1 MSITSSDMSQ
11 DSGKPF
17 DFDRFRLR
25 TFLNSLRDLKD
36 GGTDEIEIRKDP
48 VKLADIA
55 AILEANPKAVLFEKA
70 GAEGYP
76 LVGNALGSR
85 KRMAHA
91 FGVSP
96 RELLPEVLKRLR
108 NKPTFLD
115 VPQGEAPVQQVVMTG
130 DDIDLTKLPIHL
142 QHGLDGGL
150 YISAAMDFAYDKAA
164 GWTNVGLRRLM
175 VRGRKETGIDLLAP
189 SDLRAIFLASLAE
202 KKSLPL
208 SIVVGGHPIDYFAA
222 TMRAPIDELGLMASL
237 RGAPLPLV
245 KSITNDIR
253 VPADAEWV
261 IEGYLD
267 VQGYTEAEG
276 PYGEFLGYYGGVKK
290 NPVFRVTA
298 ITRRHDAI
306 FQTLSIGGRTMSRT
320 DTAQLCTLRTEV
332 LVWRA
337 LEVAVREVTAVYASP
352 ATGGVYNVRVAMR
365 QRVPGEA
372 RNAIAA
378 VFSSL
383 ANVKNVFIVDPD
395 IDIFSDEQMEWAL
408 GTRFQPDRD
417 MVIQSGFRT
426 LPLDPSLDG
435 AAVGAK
441 AGFDLTF
448 KFGSGSRLEATVP
461 EPPNYTGGRFD
472 SVRQAL
478 TDGPKFFEELMAAV
492 GSDDGGDV
500 VIALEE
506 LRNEGILQRDS
517 DRGKYHLA
525 EKRDQPGHS

>member
-1 MSITSSDMSQ
+1 VNNSDAKN
-11 DSGKPF
+11 DGAPNGRPDLEK
-17 DFDRFRLR
+17 FRLR
-25 TFLNSLRDLKD
+25 SFLESLQKLEGGD
-36 GGTDEIEIRKDP
+36 GEIEVRKEP
-48 VKLADIA
+48 VRLADVA
-55 AILEANPKAVLFEKA
+55 AILESSPKAVLFEKA
-70 GAEGYP
+70 GAAGHA

-108 NKPTFLD
+108 NKPAFVKVTRD
-115 VPQGEAPVQQVVMTG
+115 QAPVQQVVMTG
-130 DDIDLTKLPIHL
+130 DDIDLTKLPVHL
-142 QHGLDGGL
+142 QHGLDGGP
-150 YISAAMDFAYDKAA
+150 YISAAMDFAHDKSA

-175 VRGRKETGIDLLAP
+175 IRGRKETGIDLMAP
-189 SDLRAIFLASLAE
+189 SDLRAIYLASLGE

-245 KSITNDIR
+245 KSITNDIE

-261 IEGYLD
+261 IEGFLD
-267 VQGYTEAEG
+267 VAGYVEPEG

-298 ITRRHDAI
+298 ITHRRDAV
-306 FQTLSIGGRTMSRT
+306 FQTLTIGGRAMSRT
-320 DTAQLCTLRTEV
+320 DTAQLCALRTEV

-337 LEVAVREVTAVYASP
+337 LEVAVREVTGVYASP

-378 VFSSL
+378 VFASL

-395 IDIFSDEQMEWAL
+395 IDIFSDEQMDWAMA
-408 GTRFQPDRD
+408 TRFQPDRD
-417 MVIQSGFRT
+417 LVVQGGFRT
-426 LPLDPSLDG
+426 LPLDPSLEG
-435 AAVGAK
+435 ANVGSK

-448 KFGSGSRLEATVP
+448 KFGGGNHLEGRVP
-461 EPPNYTGGRFD
+461 ETPKYAGARFD
-472 SVRQAL
+472 SVRAAL
-478 TDGPKFFEELMAAV
+478 ADGPKYFEELMAAV
-492 GSDDGGDV
+492 ASDDGSDV
-500 VIALEE
+500 VLAIEA
-506 LRNEGILQRDS
+506 LRNEGVLGRDLEQGQYQLK
-517 DRGKYHLA
+517 GKPA
-525 EKRDQPGHS
+525 

>member
-1 MSITSSDMSQ
+1 MDTRNKDLKSDT
-11 DSGKPF
+11 GALP

-25 TFLNSLRDLKD
+25 TFLESLHALDD
-36 GGTDEIEIRKDP
+36 GQSGEIEIRKDP
-48 VKLADIA
+48 VRLADVA
-55 AILEANPKAVLFEKA
+55 AILDSSPRAVLFEQA
-70 GAEGYP
+70 GAGGLP
-76 LVGNALGSR
+76 LVGNAIGSR

-96 RELLPEVLKRLR
+96 RELLPEVLRRLR
-108 NKPTFLD
+108 NKPEF
-115 VPQGEAPVQQVVMTG
+115 VEIPQDQAPVQEVVMTG

-142 QHGLDGGL
+142 QHALDGGL
-150 YISAAMDFAYDKAA
+150 YVSAAMDFAHDKAA

-175 VRGRKETGIDLLAP
+175 VRGRKETGIDLMAP
-189 SDLRAIFLASLAE
+189 SDLRTIFLASLAE

-245 KSITNDIR
+245 KSVTNDIR

-261 IEGYLD
+261 LEGYLD
-267 VQGYTEAEG
+267 AQGYTEAEG
-276 PYGEFLGYYGGVKK
+276 PYGEFLGYYGGVKT
-290 NPVFRVTA
+290 NPVFRITA
-298 ITRRHDAI
+298 ITRRRDAI
-306 FQTLSIGGRTMSRT
+306 FQTLTIGGRAMSRT

-337 LEVAVREVTAVYASP
+337 LEVAVREVKAVYASP

-378 VFSSL
+378 VFASL
-383 ANVKNVFIVDPD
+383 ANVKNVFVVDPD
-395 IDIFSDEQMEWAL
+395 IDIFSDEQMDWAL
-408 GTRFQPDRD
+408 GTRFQPHRD
-417 MVIQSGFRT
+417 LVIEDGFRT

-435 AAVGAK
+435 ATTGSK

-448 KFGSGSRLEATVP
+448 KFGSGGGIEATVP
-461 EPPNYTGGRFD
+461 EAPKYDGPRFA
-472 SVRQAL
+472 SVRAAL
-478 TDGPKFFEELMAAV
+478 EDGPKFFGELMAAV
-492 GSDDGGDV
+492 DSADGGDV
-500 VIALEE
+500 VIVLEE
-506 LRNEGILQRDS
+506 LRNEGLVERDS
-517 DRGKYHLA
+517 DRGRYSLVAKTG
-525 EKRDQPGHS
+525 R

>member
-1 MSITSSDMSQ
+1 LENTVDTRIKDMKAGAGSQ
-11 DSGKPF
+11 PDL
-17 DFDRFRLR
+17 DRFRLR
-25 TFLNSLRDLKD
+25 TFLDSLRALEN
-36 GGTDEIEIRKDP
+36 EIEVRKDP
-48 VKLADIA
+48 VRLADVA
-55 AILEANPKAVLFEKA
+55 AILDSSPKAVLFEQA
-70 GAEGYP
+70 GGCGLP

-85 KRMAHA
+85 TRMAHA
-91 FGVSP
+91 FGVAP
-96 RELLPEVLKRLR
+96 RELLPEVLRRLR
-108 NKPTFLD
+108 NKPEFVE
-115 VPQGEAPVQQVVMTG
+115 VPREQAPVQQVVMTG

-142 QHGLDGGL
+142 QHALDGGL
-150 YISAAMDFAYDKAA
+150 YISAAMDFAHDQAA

-175 VRGRKETGIDLLAP
+175 VRGRKETGIDLIAP
-189 SDLRAIFLASLAE
+189 SDLRTIFLASLAD

-245 KSITNDIR
+245 KSLTNDIR

-261 IEGYLD
+261 LEGYLD
-267 VQGYTEAEG
+267 AQGYTEAEG
-276 PYGEFLGYYGGVKK
+276 PYGEFLGYYGGVKR

-298 ITRRHDAI
+298 ITRRRDAV
-306 FQTLSIGGRTMSRT
+306 FQTLTIGGRAMSRT

-337 LEVAVREVTAVYASP
+337 LEVAVREVKAVYASP
-352 ATGGVYNVRVAMR
+352 ATGGVYNVRIAMR

-378 VFSSL
+378 VFASL
-383 ANVKNVFIVDPD
+383 ANVKNVFVVDPD

-417 MVIQSGFRT
+417 LVIESGFRT

-435 AAVGAK
+435 APVGSK

-448 KFGSGSRLEATVP
+448 KFGGGDRMEATVP
-461 EPPNYTGGRFD
+461 EVPKYEGPRFA
-472 SVRQAL
+472 SVKAAL
-478 TDGPKFFEELMAAV
+478 QDGPKFFCDLMAAV
-492 GSDDGGDV
+492 DSADGADV
-500 VIALEE
+500 VIALEA
-506 LRNEGILQRDS
+506 LRNEGVLERDPE
-517 DRGKYHLA
+517 RGRYRLA
-525 EKRDQPGHS
+525 AQGGQ

>member
-1 MSITSSDMSQ
+1 MSTQRPDLE
-11 DSGKPF
+11 
-17 DFDRFRLR
+17 RFRLK
-25 TFLNSLRDLKD
+25 TFLDSLQGLGEGDAA
-36 GGTDEIEIRKDP
+36 EIDIRKDP
-48 VKLADIA
+48 VKLADVA
-55 AILEANPKAVLFEKA
+55 AILENSAKAVLFEKA
-70 GAEGYP
+70 GASGYA

-96 RELLPEVLKRLR
+96 RGLLPEVLKRLR
-108 NKPTFLD
+108 NKPEFVTVQQD
-115 VPQGEAPVQQVVMTG
+115 QAPVQQVVLTG

-150 YISAAMDFAYDKAA
+150 YISAAMDFSQDQAA

-175 VRGRKETGIDLLAP
+175 VRGRKETGIDLMAP
-189 SDLRAIFLASLAE
+189 SDLRAIYLASLAE

-222 TMRAPIDELGLMASL
+222 TMRVPIDELGLMASL

-245 KSITNDIR
+245 KSITNDIQ

-267 VQGYTEAEG
+267 AQGYTEPEG

-298 ITRRHDAI
+298 ITHRRDAV
-306 FQTLSIGGRTMSRT
+306 FQTLSIGGSAMSRT
-320 DTAQLCTLRTEV
+320 DTAQLCALRTEV

-383 ANVKNVFIVDPD
+383 ANVKNVFVVDPD

-408 GTRFQPDRD
+408 ATRFQPDRD
-417 MVIQSGFRT
+417 LVVQGGFRT
-426 LPLDPSLDG
+426 LPLG
-435 AAVGAK
+435 
-441 AGFDLTF
+441 
-448 KFGSGSRLEATVP
+448 RLQ
-461 EPPNYTGGRFD
+461 GR
-472 SVRQAL
+472 
-478 TDGPKFFEELMAAV
+478 
-492 GSDDGGDV
+492 
-500 VIALEE
+500 
-506 LRNEGILQRDS
+506 LRP
-517 DRGKYHLA
+517 HL
-525 EKRDQPGHS
+525 